1 MPPDPPSFS
10 MLSHTISHHMH
21 NYGAELVNNCAI
33 LVAQIQSFSM
43 NFFQFPGGACP
54 QTPLVLCALHTLSVT
69 LKGPLFLQKNL
80 PT

>member
-1 MPPDPPSFS
+1 
-10 MLSHTISHHMH
+10 MH

-43 NFFQFPGGACP
+43 NFFLISWGSMPPDPTSFVRFA
-54 QTPLVLCALHTLSVT
+54 HLSIT